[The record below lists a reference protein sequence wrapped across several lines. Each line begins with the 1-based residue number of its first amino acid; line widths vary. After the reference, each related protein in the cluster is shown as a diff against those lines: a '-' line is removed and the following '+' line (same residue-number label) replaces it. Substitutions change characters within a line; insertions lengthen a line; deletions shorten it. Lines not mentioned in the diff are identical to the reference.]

1 MAAEAARAAR
11 SMVAR
16 QRRGAK
22 EEPQEAGCYAVT
34 VLRCYGRRAE
44 VTIGVLAPAV
54 DSRVEEAAAPLREA
68 GPHRDFCSPDLVRAA
83 PGRHVVHGCRAVFS
97 SSDACCSRKINT
109 ATHTAACAP
118 ENNGCHGEPDRLN
131 RVDISR
137 VLGIATVSV
146 ATHLRAIDA
155 ETISQ
160 SSNVPCA
167 GLLTGGHLR
176 RPVQASDPP

>member
-1 MAAEAARAAR
+1 M
-11 SMVAR
+11 
-16 QRRGAK
+16 
-22 EEPQEAGCYAVT
+22 
-34 VLRCYGRRAE
+34 
-44 VTIGVLAPAV
+44 LAPAV

-68 GPHRDFCSPDLVRAA
+68 GPDRDFCSPDLVRAA

-131 RVDISR
+131 RADISR
-137 VLGIATVSV
+137 VLGIATASV
-146 ATHLRAIDA
+146 AAHLRAIDA

-160 SSNVPCA
+160 FSNVPCA
-167 GLLTGGHLR
+167 GPPHR
-176 RPVQASDPP
+176 RTS